1 MENLCNSK
9 VLDTYMILYITLP
22 SLIVGGG
29 LINRGRVG
37 SPPDIGNLGN
47 GYKLKWVDICETSVC
62 ILFILFISG
71 FAKLQDN

>member
-47 GYKLKWVDICETSVC
+47 GYKLKWVDICETSLNWAG
-62 ILFILFISG
+62 I
-71 FAKLQDN
+71 